1 MSNAIAFLES
11 LGREPHFDAGLDRLV
26 SAIAATDTS
35 EAERSAMLEGD
46 VLKLAELLGGS
57 SEIYC
62 MVIAPDGGETE
73 APLESPDDDGPVDPD
88 SAPDRDGRDSPAAP
102 A

>member
-1 MSNAIAFLES
+1 MSSAIAFLES
-11 LGREPHFDAGLDRLV
+11 LGREPHFNAGRDRLV
-26 SAIAATDTS
+26 SAIAATQAS

-46 VLKLAELLGGS
+46 AVKLAELLGGA

-73 APLESPDDDGPVDPD
+73 SPQQSPDDDRPDDPD
-88 SAPDRDGRDSPAAP
+88 STPDPDGRDSPVAP